1 MAKGNEIN
9 NENYRSFWAFIAE
22 WLPDYSSRDDVLE
35 SDILAR
41 YLDDEEVCEEDL
53 KWINQCYD
61 GDKRLVAE
69 HLIDLETKF
78 AEEALSAYL
87 TAMGKCMTQST
98 ENILKEVIF
107 NREIP
112 TS

>member
-1 MAKGNEIN
+1 MAKGIEVN
-9 NENYRSFWAFIAE
+9 NENYRSFWTFIAE

-53 KWINQCYD
+53 NWINQCYG
-61 GDKRLVAE
+61 GDKRLVVE
-69 HLIDLETKF
+69 HLIELETKF

-87 TAMGKCMTQST
+87 AAMGKCMAQST
-98 ENILKEVIF
+98 ENILKEVII
-107 NREIP
+107 NRGIP
-112 TS
+112 TT